1 MEPSHEDNQF
11 LLHAPA
17 SGPWTMSSKCG
28 KFKLAAQAGDLPDN
42 LSSTGKVDHGVQAKP
57 LGVNLVAV
65 DDGPITQ
72 LRHIAEKNLGPV
84 LTEKQKISKAR
95 LAVIDDI
102 LQFEEK
108 ELKKLQDRICYI
120 ESRVPQLRLKAA
132 NMKVDSQINSESSSL
147 DIASGLTE
155 DSPAKKR
162 VDELMEAW

>member
-1 MEPSHEDNQF
+1 M
-11 LLHAPA
+11 
-17 SGPWTMSSKCG
+17 
-28 KFKLAAQAGDLPDN
+28 
-42 LSSTGKVDHGVQAKP
+42 
-57 LGVNLVAV
+57 
-65 DDGPITQ
+65 
-72 LRHIAEKNLGPV
+72 
-84 LTEKQKISKAR
+84 
-95 LAVIDDI
+95 IDDI

-132 NMKVDSQINSESSSL
+132 NMKVDSQINSQSSSL